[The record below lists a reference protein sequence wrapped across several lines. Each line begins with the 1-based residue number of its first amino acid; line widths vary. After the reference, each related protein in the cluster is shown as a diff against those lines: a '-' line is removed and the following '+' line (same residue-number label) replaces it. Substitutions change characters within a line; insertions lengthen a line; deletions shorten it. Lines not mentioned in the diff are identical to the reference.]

1 MPGIMHVCVT
11 RSTILHYS
19 MLHSLCMD
27 GRQLLKALMAHAGE
41 NPNSLADALKART
54 LQSQIQRFVDGKTKN
69 PRWSTLEPVAKHY
82 GLKVEAFLD
91 DDAAE
96 AVAVARGL
104 MPGGDPGSPDARVT
118 SAPTSIWQAGRPLT
132 VRELVIQLG
141 KALTPYDPPARKAV
155 GSLLND
161 MANDPEDAA
170 RAADR
175 IERLLGAPGND
186 LQPRSSSSSG
196 G

>member
-1 MPGIMHVCVT
+1 
-11 RSTILHYS
+11 
-19 MLHSLCMD
+19 
-27 GRQLLKALMAHAGE
+27 MAQAGE
-41 NPNSLADALKART
+41 NPNSLADALQART

-69 PRWSTLEPVAKHY
+69 PRWSTLEPVARHY

-91 DDAAE
+91 DESAE

-104 MPGGDPGSPDARVT
+104 MPGVAVEGAGITPV
-118 SAPTSIWQAGRPLT
+118 SAPPIPIWQGGRPLS
-132 VRELVIQLG
+132 VRDLVMQLG
-141 KALTPYDPPARKAV
+141 KALAPYDVPARKAV

-161 MANDPEDAA
+161 MANDPDDAA

-186 LQPRSSSSSG
+186 LQPRSSSSNG

>member
-1 MPGIMHVCVT
+1 
-11 RSTILHYS
+11 
-19 MLHSLCMD
+19 MD
-27 GRQLLKALMAHAGE
+27 GRQLLKALMAQAGE
-41 NPNSLADALKART
+41 NPNSLADALQART

-69 PRWSTLEPVAKHY
+69 PRWSTLEPVARHY

-91 DDAAE
+91 DESAE
-96 AVAVARGL
+96 AVAIARGL
-104 MPGGDPGSPDARVT
+104 MPGSDGEGAVKMQLG
-118 SAPTSIWQAGRPLT
+118 APPTPIWQAVRPLS

-141 KALTPYDPPARKAV
+141 KALAPYDGPARKAV

-161 MANDPEDAA
+161 MANDPDDAA

-186 LQPRSSSSSG
+186 HQPRSSSSSG